1 MDQELPDDLVV
12 YLGLQGFAVESV
24 EVVRAPR
31 PDAPDRRI
39 KVVHVSNRSGR
50 HQCPDCGRQIRRGLF
65 EEFEPVSFRDASI
78 GDFETHL
85 RIHAMRV
92 ACCGGTRVEQL
103 PFAMPGFRMTR
114 RFFERIAALCTKL
127 PVWCVAKMAGLS
139 WDTVA
144 RVDKR
149 AIELALG
156 DRKDA
161 LKGLRWIGVDEV
173 SRTGGHVYFTVVT
186 NLLSG
191 RVVWIGDGKGEKG
204 FLPFLEALGE
214 RGCRRIRGAVSDLGY
229 QAVLAARLPHAVHV
243 LDRFHIVQWVNEALN
258 QLRRRLFSGAPKD
271 EVGRTFKVKKWLL
284 LSARENLRHK
294 DKLLLAKLVQLN
306 RPLYEAYLIKEQLRG
321 ILRHP
326 WKYLGA
332 LRSRIR
338 EWIDAVLATDVAELA
353 RVARRLEPHVEAVV
367 AGHKHDIKLGLVESI
382 NSKIAALRVQARGY
396 RDPEYF
402 KLKIFQRCSLPDNPW
417 AQIVL

>member
-12 YLGLQGFAVESV
+12 YLGLQGFAVDAV
-24 EVVRAPR
+24 EVLSAPR
-31 PDAPDRRI
+31 PGAPGRRI
-39 KVVHVSNRSGR
+39 KVVHVSNQSGR
-50 HQCPDCGRQIRRGLF
+50 HLCPQCGKQIGRGLF
-65 EEFEPVSFRDASI
+65 EETEPVSFRDASI
-78 GDFETHL
+78 GDFETYL
-85 RIHAMRV
+85 RTHAMRI

-127 PVWCVAKMAGLS
+127 PVWSVARMAGLS

-156 DRKDA
+156 ERHDA

-173 SRTGGHVYFTVVT
+173 SRTGGRVYFTIVT
-186 NLLSG
+186 DLRAG
-191 RVVWIGDGKGEKG
+191 RVVWVSDGKGEKG
-204 FLPFLEALGE
+204 LLPFIEALGE
-214 RGCRRIRGAVSDLGY
+214 RGCQRIRGAVSDLAY
-229 QAVLAARLPHAVHV
+229 QAALTTHLPHAVHV

-258 QLRRRLFSGAPKD
+258 QIRRRMFTARPKN
-271 EVGRTFKVKKWLL
+271 ELGRTFKVKKWLL

-294 DKLLLAKLVQLN
+294 DKLLLAKLMHLN
-306 RPLYEAYLIKEQLRG
+306 EPLYKAYLLKEQLRA
-321 ILRHP
+321 ILCYP
-326 WKYLGA
+326 WRYLGV
-332 LRSRIR
+332 LRARIR
-338 EWIDAVLATDVAELA
+338 EWIDAVIATNVTELTL
-353 RVARRLEPHVEAVV
+353 VARRLEPHLDSVV
-367 AGHKHDIKLGLVESI
+367 AGHEYPIKLGLVESI

-396 RDPEYF
+396 RNPEYF